1 MLQFCCNLQGGIL
14 KSDKGAGLRK
24 VSSSKLST
32 MASQLVSVAGKKS
45 SWVRSY
51 FRVEN
56 RRVLDKSDGQEK
68 EILSDVCTVILDTG
82 LECGKVYK
90 HVLRNST
97 KSLQRHLISQHNCL
111 QAIREE
117 IVKHGLSPA
126 EVATINFYYLSS
138 F

>member
-1 MLQFCCNLQGGIL
+1 MLQFCCNLQDEIL

-32 MASQLVSVAGKKS
+32 MASQLVSVAGKKP

-56 RRVLDKSDGQEK
+56 RRVLDKSDGQET

-90 HVLRNST
+90 HLLRNGT
-97 KSLQRHLISQHNCL
+97 KSLQRHLISS
-111 QAIREE
+111 IREE
-117 IVKHGLSPA
+117 IVKHGLSQT

>member
-1 MLQFCCNLQGGIL
+1 VLQFCCNLQGGIL

-32 MASQLVSVAGKKS
+32 MASQLVSVAGKKP
-45 SWVRSY
+45 SWVPSY

-90 HVLRNST
+90 HLLRNGT

-111 QAIREE
+111 PAIREE
-117 IVKHGLSPA
+117 IVKHGLSPT

>member
-1 MLQFCCNLQGGIL
+1 MLQFCCNLQDEIL

-32 MASQLVSVAGKKS
+32 IASQLVAGKKT

-56 RRVLDKSDGQEK
+56 RRVLDKFDGQEK